1 MRLLVTLALLL
12 KACIADAPPSSVDA
26 GRDSGGTG
34 GTGAAGT
41 GGAGSSGTGGDGAVD
56 SGLDGSMDA
65 AVDSGSDAGD
75 SGMDATL
82 PLPCGVSCGG
92 STPHCDTTSMT
103 CVACLNTGHCGD
115 EVCDTATHTCVT
127 CTADEGC
134 GVDTVCNV
142 ANRTCVECVGTLG
155 CTSPEVCAD
164 DGNTCVACNMDDDCN
179 SASLVCLTDGHTCVE
194 CNVEDDC
201 DGTEQCKPSTNECVQ
216 CLADSDCTSAGAA
229 KCNLTTNICIPC
241 DDNAQCTG
249 VMDGATA
256 LGVCSSGTCV
266 ECTATDYDQ
275 CGTGNLGQARVCNA
289 TTRRCGTTAQT
300 EGSAGLCQSCVAS
313 MQCEAG
319 QSCVEQT
326 FEDETVGTFCFWRIA
341 ATQGPNGSCL
351 SVPPYARGL
360 ANETSVEGTNVN
372 VCGLAVTTCPGIS
385 HFRNSAIACAP
396 GGVPNHDLC
405 GFSYAGEGSPGNDRD
420 AYCEQVPND
429 TAYRCTVPCGSDDD
443 CVDGFACQTGATP
456 RVCGL

>member
-1 MRLLVTLALLL
+1 MRNIITVLVLTLV
-12 KACIADAPPSSVDA
+12 ACGPEKVDNSNFDA
-26 GRDSGGTG
+26 GGGTGGNSGTGGSGGTG
-34 GTGAAGT
+34 GDA
-41 GGAGSSGTGGDGAVD
+41 AVD

-229 KCNLTTNICIPC
+229 KCNLTTNTCIPC

-266 ECTATDYDQ
+266 ECTVADETA
-275 CGTGNLGQARVCNA
+275 CSGNSCNPA
-289 TTRRCGTTAQT
+289 TTRCTNTPLASRQPCEQCRADSECAGGVYDCVPMNFNGTPRPGGYCLRRKGNTDCGRPLSVLIAAVSLSGTAGMDYCGLDETLTT
-300 EGSAGLCQSCVAS
+300 
-313 MQCEAG
+313 CEAVLARTTGVTCENG
-319 QSCVEQT
+319 QGGGNSALCGAPGLDDAVCA
-326 FEDETVGTFCFWRIA
+326 TVGGNDFRCTYPC
-341 ATQGPNGSCL
+341 S
-351 SVPPYARGL
+351 
-360 ANETSVEGTNVN
+360 E
-372 VCGLAVTTCPGIS
+372 VTECPGTS
-385 HFRNSAIACAP
+385 TTVCP
-396 GGVPNHDLC
+396 MLEP
-405 GFSYAGEGSPGNDRD
+405 
-420 AYCEQVPND
+420 YCH
-429 TAYRCTVPCGSDDD
+429 
-443 CVDGFACQTGATP
+443 
-456 RVCGL
+456 